1 MTRIPG
7 KSKVS
12 PMQGETWSRM
22 EAVFFGA
29 LELAIEDRPAFL
41 DRACGGDAALRA
53 EVEAVLAAHQSVGG
67 TRDTDR
73 LLSPEATG
81 PGAGLPAGT
90 RIGAYQIEAMVGRG
104 GMGEVYRAR
113 RADRQYEQLV
123 ALKVMRPGRDTDDLM
138 ARFRTERQILARLQH
153 PNIATLLDGGVT
165 PTGQPYLVMQYVD
178 GVPITRYAAD
188 RGLDPTERLRL
199 FATVCDA
206 VQFAHQNL
214 VVHRDL
220 KPSNILVTAEGAV
233 RLLDFGIAKL
243 LDVDAGAGS
252 TTGELLLLTPEH
264 AAPEQFLGGSIT
276 TATDGYALGVLLY
289 ELLTG
294 SRPFQFTPAT
304 ALPRAVCQDDPIA
317 PSAAAADP
325 ERLARA
331 KVDRPP
337 VEAAVIAGDLDAIV
351 LKALRKE
358 PERRYL
364 TAAELAEDVRRYLAG
379 FPVQARPE
387 TFGYV
392 AARFIRRNRFAVMAS
407 TALAIAIA
415 ALTVVSIRFAVT
427 SRAQARA
434 IAEERDVAVQVSS
447 FLENLFKSPDPFAV
461 GPSRRD
467 TLRVGAIL
475 AEGARKVTTELA
487 DQPALQAR
495 LLGILGR
502 AETDL
507 GRLDAALPLLEAA
520 VTRRREVSG
529 PDASETA
536 ILERALGVTLW
547 QLGKAARAET
557 LFRRAVAAL
566 ARDSIGQRRERIKA
580 VSALGNS
587 LMAQGRFPEAEAE
600 YRQAVSLAEI
610 EYPADD
616 TEMAG
621 RLSDLAMALN
631 AQARR
636 PEAESLLRRAI
647 TIERTANGP
656 DHPRVATPLGN
667 LATVLIDLGRLD
679 DAEQLAREAL
689 TIQRTRLPS
698 PHPRTASSINNLA
711 AVLMKRDRAQE
722 AEPLLREAVAMQRAL
737 YGERHPTLAGT
748 MLNLAGAI
756 AAQARPEASLPLQRE
771 ALAILMATAG
781 PRHPNVAMAHNN
793 IGVSLHLMGRHRES
807 LAEYEAALAVRRA
820 ILPPSHPLTTNSLAK
835 AGQCL
840 LELGRF
846 REAEE
851 RFDEAYRLSEPSKEG
866 RAKQWDELLV
876 QMIRLYRTTGR
887 TAEAE
892 RLEET
897 RRAAPPQVRRIGAP
911 TDPPRS
917 SGATGRGGR
926 PP

>member
-1 MTRIPG
+1 
-7 KSKVS
+7 
-12 PMQGETWSRM
+12 M
-22 EAVFFGA
+22 EAVFFEA
-29 LELAIEDRPAFL
+29 LELPVEDRPAFL

-53 EVEAVLAAHQSVGG
+53 ELEAVLAAHQSAGG

-81 PGAGLPAGT
+81 LGAGLPPGT
-90 RIGAYQIEAMVGRG
+90 RIGAYQLEAMVGRG

-123 ALKVMRPGRDTDDLM
+123 AIKVMRPGRDTDDLM

-165 PTGQPYLVMQYVD
+165 PNGQPYLVMQYVD

-188 RGLDPTERLRL
+188 RGLDLTERLRL

-220 KPSNILVTAEGAV
+220 KPSNILVTAEGDV

-243 LDVDAGAGS
+243 LDVDGANGS

-294 SRPFQFTPAT
+294 SRPFQFAPAA
-304 ALPRAVCQDDPIA
+304 ALHRAVCQDDPIA

-337 VEAAVIAGDLDAIV
+337 VGAAAIAGDLDAIV

-364 TAAELAEDVRRYLAG
+364 TAAELADDVRRHLAG

-387 TFGYV
+387 TLGYV
-392 AARFIRRNRFAVMAS
+392 TARFIRRNRLAVAAS
-407 TALAIAIA
+407 TALAIAVA
-415 ALTVVSIRFAVT
+415 ALMVVSIRFAVT
-427 SRAQARA
+427 SRAQART

-447 FLENLFKSPDPFAV
+447 FLENLFKSPDPFAA

-495 LLGILGR
+495 LLGVLGR

-520 VTRRREVSG
+520 VARRREVSG

-536 ILERALGVTLW
+536 ILERALGLTLW
-547 QLGKAARAET
+547 QMGKAARAET
-557 LFRRAVAAL
+557 LFRRAAATL

-580 VSALGNS
+580 VAALGNS
-587 LMAQGRFPEAEAE
+587 LMSQGRFPAAETE
-600 YRQAVSLAEI
+600 YRQAVSLAEV
-610 EYPADD
+610 EYP
-616 TEMAG
+616 TEHTEVAG
-621 RLSDLAMALN
+621 RLSDLAMAVN

-636 PEAESLLRRAI
+636 PEAELLLRRAI
-647 TIERTANGP
+647 AIERAVNGP
-656 DHPRVATPLGN
+656 DHPRVATPLIN
-667 LATVLIDLGRLD
+667 LATVLIDVGRLD

-711 AVLMKRDRAQE
+711 AVLVNQGRPRD
-722 AEPLLREAVAMQRAL
+722 AEPLFREALAMQRAL
-737 YGERHPTLAGT
+737 YGERHPSIAATT
-748 MLNLAGAI
+748 LNLAGTI
-756 AAQARPEASLPLQRE
+756 EAQGRVATSLSLQRE
-771 ALAILMATAG
+771 ALAILLATAG
-781 PRHPNVAMAHNN
+781 PRHPNVAIAHNN
-793 IGVSLHLMGRHRES
+793 IGVSLHKLGRHRES
-807 LAEYEAALAVRRA
+807 LTEHEAALAVRRA
-820 ILPPSHPLTTNSLAK
+820 ILPPAHPLTTNSLAK

-840 LELGRF
+840 LELRRF

-851 RFDEAYRLSEPSKEG
+851 RFDEAYRLSGPSKEAN
-866 RAKQWDELLV
+866 AKQWDALLV
-876 QMIRLYRTTGR
+876 QMIRLYRATGR

-892 RLEET
+892 RVE
-897 RRAAPPQVRRIGAP
+897 
-911 TDPPRS
+911 RS
-917 SGATGRGGR
+917 RQAG
-926 PP
+926 